1 MKAKIATQN
10 KQKNVTKTMIMLI
23 QKAAFS
29 QLRKILFVPPPV

>member
-23 QKAAFS
+23 
-29 QLRKILFVPPPV
+29 